1 MEPLAGDDPEQVAGY
16 RLRGR
21 LGAGGMGRVYL
32 AFAHDGRAVALK
44 VIRPEFGEDQ
54 DFRERFRLEVA
65 AARRVHG
72 LYTAQVLDADPAAS
86 PPWLVTAYVPGPSV
100 AEAVRAHGPLP
111 VSTGLMLM
119 GGVAEALAAIH
130 AAGLIHRDLKPSN
143 VLLSADGP
151 RVIDFG
157 IARAIEATELTS
169 TGIQLG
175 TPSFMAPE
183 QAEGDPVSPATD
195 VFALG
200 SVVAFAVTGR
210 QPFGTGNEQALL
222 YRIVHK
228 EPDLDGCPEPLRGLV
243 ARCLAKSPAERA
255 STDEIIAEC
264 RAHAAGPAIAFGQS
278 WLPAAVS
285 DGLARYAPPP
295 ALSVPGPFAPPFA
308 TGQAIPP
315 GPGTPS
321 GPLASPAP
329 HGWTPAT
336 PVRPGRQR
344 WIIPVIAGLAIVAA
358 LGVGTALA
366 FALSPGGASSSGSG
380 SNAGLGGAPS
390 PRATAAGA
398 AAGASP
404 AATASPGAC
413 LVGTWKDID
422 QQLVDNS
429 TGKPILFTGSGAM
442 LTVNANGTFTGTYDN
457 VVLTAHYGDVN
468 YAATLNGTNS
478 GTWAVDGGQ
487 LVVGDDSSSITEV
500 LTENGAYAGT
510 GKLSTTSITAA
521 YTCSANTVIETFA
534 TGGGNDF
541 VRVPSLARRLVSG
554 KPGAR
559 EEDWPADFRAPPAGV

>member
-21 LGAGGMGRVYL
+21 LGTGGMGRVYL
-32 AFAHDGRAVALK
+32 AFTDGGRAVALK
-44 VIRPEFGEDQ
+44 VIRPEFGEDR

-72 LYTAQVLDADPAAS
+72 LYTAQVLDAVPTAS
-86 PPWLVTAYVPGPSV
+86 PPWLVTAYVPGPSLR
-100 AEAVRAHGPLP
+100 EAVRAHGPLP
-111 VSTGLMLM
+111 VSTALLLM

-243 ARCLAKSPAERA
+243 ARCLAKSPGERA

-264 RAHAAGPAIAFGQS
+264 RRAHAAGPVIAFGQS

-285 DGLARYAPPP
+285 DGLARYAPPLALLPATPTPTPVPAGVPGVAPP
-295 ALSVPGPFAPPFA
+295 AL
-308 TGQAIPP
+308 
-315 GPGTPS
+315 S

-329 HGWTPAT
+329 YGWTPAT
-336 PVRPGRQR
+336 PGRPGRQR
-344 WIIPVIAGLAIVAA
+344 WVIPVIAGLAIVAA
-358 LGVGTALA
+358 LGIGTALA

-390 PRATAAGA
+390 PRATTTGV

-404 AATASPGAC
+404 AATANPGAC
-413 LVGTWKDID
+413 LVGTWRDID

-429 TGKPILFTGSGAM
+429 TGKPILFTGSGEI
-442 LTVNANGTFTGTYDN
+442 LTVNANGTFTGNYDN

-468 YAATLNGTNS
+468 YTATLNGTSS

-487 LVVGDDSSSITEV
+487 LVVGDNSSNITEV

-521 YTCSANTVIETFA
+521 YTCSATTVIETFA

-541 VRVPSLARRLVSG
+541 VRVSSLARLASG
-554 KPGAR
+554 RPGAG